1 MRCKV
6 VIMGVDHYRRRRVM
20 VLDYLPKPLKGGR
33 PPRKMFRYFAQR
45 FSGIF
50 FMSLDGRVLRSGFT
64 MPVPDALRVL
74 YAFAFR
80 R

>member
-1 MRCKV
+1 
-6 VIMGVDHYRRRRVM
+6 M
-20 VLDYLPKPLKGGR
+20 VLYYLPKPLKNGR
-33 PPRKMFRYFAQR
+33 PPRKVVRYFAQR

-50 FMSLDGRVLRSGFT
+50 FLALDGDVLRSGFT
-64 MPVPDALRVL
+64 MPVPDAIRVL